1 MQVLTLEDWEIIMY
15 SVIRRTNF
23 GSVFY
28 FVAWVV
34 LGKYTF
40 LTLFLAVTLEAF
52 ESKYDVEASSEAYL
66 AYKSTPYIKQK
77 PVPVFCE
84 RYLPINKTKQS
95 TPDTVSYLQ
104 R

>member
-1 MQVLTLEDWEIIMY
+1 MCLQVLTLEDWEIIMY
-15 SVIRRTNF
+15 SVIRQSNF
-23 GSVFY
+23 GSTIY

-66 AYKSTPYIKQK
+66 AYKSMVKCHP
-77 PVPVFCE
+77 
-84 RYLPINKTKQS
+84 
-95 TPDTVSYLQ
+95 TVHSFICNMWAAQLSCW
-104 R
+104 